1 MCPHRE
7 HPAKTSRKLPVDPG
21 DNLLVESS
29 SESLKNNDNKRH
41 QTDFW
46 KARLEF
52 ILTPKR
58 YQNLKHATN
67 SHHFFASTED

>member
-29 SESLKNNDNKRH
+29 SE
-41 QTDFW
+41 
-46 KARLEF
+46 
-52 ILTPKR
+52 
-58 YQNLKHATN
+58 NLKKQRQQKVPDPLLVGEAGI
-67 SHHFFASTED
+67 HFNP